1 MSAESTPA
9 RTTHPDAPNRLR
21 RLLRP
26 GSLLRPAL
34 ISVGSV
40 VLLGLLSPSWPVAT
54 LILIYALAALA
65 ANLLL
70 GYTGLLSLAQSVYF
84 GVGGYIAGILA
95 TRFDFQLST
104 TLIVSALLCGL
115 IAAFIAGFA
124 IRRMGIYFVMITF
137 AFAETAHFLAY
148 VFKDW
153 TGGENGLTGL
163 PLASFG
169 GFGQSFFIARP
180 GPTFYYM
187 MAVLFVILFVL
198 LHRFVDSPVG
208 SVLVAIRENEGRA
221 EALGYPVKA
230 YKTVV
235 FMVSGAV
242 TGIAGTLY
250 AFFVGSSSISA
261 ISSEMAIT
269 IIIITVLGGIRSLY
283 GSLLGAIV
291 YVALNTYLS
300 DLWPYWELLLGAAL
314 IAIVLF
320 FKGGLQ
326 GGLASLAGL
335 VRRRDESARE
345 PRPDAETDAKER
357 GADVRR

>member
-1 MSAESTPA
+1 
-9 RTTHPDAPNRLR
+9 
-21 RLLRP
+21 
-26 GSLLRPAL
+26 
-34 ISVGSV
+34 
-40 VLLGLLSPSWPVAT
+40 
-54 LILIYALAALA
+54 
-65 ANLLL
+65 
-70 GYTGLLSLAQSVYF
+70 
-84 GVGGYIAGILA
+84 
-95 TRFDFQLST
+95 
-104 TLIVSALLCGL
+104 
-115 IAAFIAGFA
+115 
-124 IRRMGIYFVMITF
+124 MITF

-153 TGGENGLTGL
+153 TGGENGLTGI

-187 MAVLFVILFVL
+187 MAVLFVVLFVL
-198 LHRFVDSPVG
+198 MQRLVDSPVG
-208 SVLVAIRENEGRA
+208 SVLVAIRENESRA
-221 EALGYPVKA
+221 EALGYPVKV
-230 YKTVV
+230 YKLVA

-242 TGIAGTLY
+242 TGIAGSLY

-261 ISSEMAIT
+261 IHSEMSIT

-283 GSLLGAIV
+283 GSLLGATA

-300 DLWPYWELLLGAAL
+300 DLWPYWELLLGVAL

-326 GGLASLAGL
+326 GGLASLVGL
-335 VRRRDESARE
+335 ARRKRRGQRSQAAALADTEE
-345 PRPDAETDAKER
+345 EV

>member
-1 MSAESTPA
+1 VSADST
-9 RTTHPDAPNRLR
+9 NRLTR
-21 RLLRP
+21 MVRP
-26 GSLLRPAL
+26 GGLLRPAL
-34 ISVGSV
+34 ISLVSV
-40 VLLGLLSPSWPVAT
+40 VVLGLLSPSWPVAT

-70 GYTGLLSLAQSVYF
+70 GYTGLLSLGQSVYF
-84 GVGGYIAGILA
+84 GVGGYIAGILSTKA
-95 TRFDFQLST
+95 GFQLST
-104 TLIVSALLCGL
+104 TLIISAVLCAL
-115 IAAFIAGFA
+115 VAAFIGAFA
-124 IRRMGIYFVMITF
+124 IRRTGIYFVMITF

-153 TGGENGLTGL
+153 TGGENGLTGM

-169 GFGQSFFIARP
+169 GLGQSFFIARP
-180 GPTFYYM
+180 GPMFFYAV
-187 MAVLFVILFVL
+187 AVLFVLLFVL
-198 LHRFVDSPVG
+198 MQRLVDSPVG
-208 SVLVAIRENEGRA
+208 SVLVAIRENEARA

-230 YKTVV
+230 YKLVA

-242 TGIAGTLY
+242 TGIAGCLY

-261 ISSEMAIT
+261 IHSEMSIT

-283 GSLLGAIV
+283 GSLLGAAA
-291 YVALNTYLS
+291 YVVLNTYLS
-300 DLWPYWELLLGAAL
+300 DLWPYWELLLGVAL

-326 GGLASLAGL
+326 GGLVSLAGL
-335 VRRRDESARE
+335 ARRGLRGAGRPPSQ
-345 PRPDAETDAKER
+345 PRAVDPKEEV

>member
-1 MSAESTPA
+1 M
-9 RTTHPDAPNRLR
+9 
-21 RLLRP
+21 RP
-26 GSLLRPAL
+26 LTRAVRQGSLLRPAL
-34 ISVGSV
+34 ISLISV
-40 VLLGLLSPSWPVAT
+40 IVLGLFSPSWPVAT

-70 GYTGLLSLAQSVYF
+70 GYTGLLSLGQSVYF
-84 GVGGYIAGILA
+84 GVGGYLAGILSTKA
-95 TRFDFQLST
+95 GFQLST
-104 TLIVSALLCGL
+104 TLIISAVMCALV
-115 IAAFIAGFA
+115 AAFIGSFA
-124 IRRMGIYFVMITF
+124 IRRTGIYFVMITF

-153 TGGENGLTGL
+153 TGGENGLTGI

-187 MAVLFVILFVL
+187 MAVLFVVLFVL
-198 LHRFVDSPVG
+198 MQRLVDSPVG
-208 SVLVAIRENEGRA
+208 SVLVAIRENESRA
-221 EALGYPVKA
+221 EALGYPVKV
-230 YKTVV
+230 YKLVA
-235 FMVSGAV
+235 FMVSGAL
-242 TGIAGTLY
+242 TGIAGCLY

-261 ISSEMAIT
+261 IHSEMSIT

-283 GSLLGAIV
+283 GSLLGATA

-300 DLWPYWELLLGAAL
+300 DLWPYWELLLGVAL

-326 GGLASLAGL
+326 GGLVSLFGL
-335 VRRRDESARE
+335 AQRRRGRRGQPSDAAAMADTRE
-345 PRPDAETDAKER
+345 EVGT
-357 GADVRR
+357 DVRR